1 MKKPLL
7 VVSLVLLL
15 CFTVGCQNK
24 AEKVELEKF
33 RAQAK
38 LEEQNKEVV
47 RNVFAAID
55 MNDFDKL
62 RELASDDFSL
72 NSAGLPEAL
81 HLDGAIQVLKVQ
93 YASIPDLKHV
103 IEEIIAEGEK
113 VAVKLVQVGTHKA
126 KYPGIP
132 ATDKKITMPTMCLLT
147 IINGKVNK
155 FWVVEDFLGFY
166 RQLGMELKPKEV
178 RK

>member
-1 MKKPLL
+1 MKKALCILPFM
-7 VVSLVLLL
+7 LLL
-15 CFTVGCQNK
+15 CFVFACQDK
-24 AEKVELEKF
+24 AAMAELEKF
-33 RAQAK
+33 RAK
-38 LEEQNKEVV
+38 VKVEEQNKKVV

-81 HLDGAIQVLKVQ
+81 HLEGAIQVLKVQ

-147 IINGKVNK
+147 IINRKVNK
-155 FWVVEDFLGFY
+155 FWVIEDFLGLY
-166 RQLGMELKPKEV
+166 RQLGMELK
-178 RK
+178 